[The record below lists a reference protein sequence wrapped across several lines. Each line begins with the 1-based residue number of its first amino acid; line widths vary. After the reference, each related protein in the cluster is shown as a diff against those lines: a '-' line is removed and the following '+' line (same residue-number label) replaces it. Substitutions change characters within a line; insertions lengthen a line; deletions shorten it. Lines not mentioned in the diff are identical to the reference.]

1 VNRPAPSRL
10 SDADLIAMRAAAI
23 VRVAVAAVA
32 AGVGLVGIGRWDR
45 PMGTLFALVSL
56 LWLPWTVLLL
66 VGISRPGRRRSAQLA
81 RYGGPLGDVA
91 VLFAAQCL
99 VPWAWGMLLLA
110 EALAV
115 SVAAWLWPGRR
126 AWVLLGSAIGLTL
139 VAQSVVAVHDRQPAG
154 MLAVFALAMIGLT
167 VVVGRIAAT
176 HRVAAVTSHHFRQK
190 AETIL
195 NRVADGIVVTDGKG
209 IVLETNPAGERLM
222 GAEGPFVV
230 GMPCIRALGLH
241 EGERLLD
248 CRRGCPLLH
257 DESGSGREVWREIA
271 DGRRQPLLASAF
283 PVTDE
288 RGGVE
293 IVHSLR
299 DITKLKEADE
309 AKTLFLATAS
319 HELKTPVTVIN
330 GFAETLLAYPDMP
343 SERREQAV
351 EAIRRRASE
360 LSAIVDRLLLSSKI
374 ESGRVHVDVHP
385 VDVRAIVMERTS
397 AFQDASGRH
406 FVRLVADE
414 DLVALADPLAL
425 QTVVD
430 HLLDNAVKYSDGGP
444 VVIRGRRGDATVE
457 LSVSDIGIG
466 MDEEQARRCFDK
478 FWQAEST
485 DVRRF
490 GGTGIGLY
498 IVSSL
503 VDAMGGRISVETAVG
518 RGSTFT
524 VTLPGIAADQPGT
537 GDYLR
542 QAGALSRRSA

>member
-1 VNRPAPSRL
+1 
-10 SDADLIAMRAAAI
+10 MRAAALG
-23 VRVAVAAVA
+23 RVAVAALA
-32 AGVGLVGIGRWDR
+32 TCVGLVGAGRWER
-45 PMGTLFALVSL
+45 PMGNLFLLVGM
-56 LWLPWTVLLL
+56 LWLPWTVFLLF
-66 VGISRPGRRRSAQLA
+66 VGMVHPGRRRHLRLA
-81 RYGGPLGDVA
+81 LYGGPVGDVA

-99 VPWAWGMLLLA
+99 VPWAWGILLLA

-115 SVAAWLWPGRR
+115 SAAAWLWRGRR
-126 AWVLLGSAIGLTL
+126 AWLLLGSAVALTMT
-139 VAQSVVAVHDRQPAG
+139 AQTIVPAGDRQPTG
-154 MLAVFALAMIGLT
+154 LLAVFALSMVGLT
-167 VVVGRIAAT
+167 LVVGRIARD

-195 NRVADGIVVTDGKG
+195 ARVADGIVVTDGSG

-230 GMPCIRALGLH
+230 GMPCVRALGLH
-241 EGERLLD
+241 EGERPLD
-248 CRRGCPLLH
+248 CRQGCPLLA
-257 DESGSGREVWREIA
+257 DGPAGEPGPGREVWRELA
-271 DGRRQPLLASAF
+271 DGRRQPLLASVFA
-283 PVTDE
+283 VTDE
-288 RGGVE
+288 QGGIEV
-293 IVHSLR
+293 VHSLR
-299 DITKLKEADE
+299 DITRLKEADE

-319 HELKTPVTVIN
+319 HELKTPVTVIA
-330 GFAETLLAYPDMP
+330 GFAETILAYPDMP
-343 SERREQAV
+343 LERRAQAV
-351 EAIRRRASE
+351 EAIRRRATE

-385 VDVRAIVMERTS
+385 VDVRALVIERSS

-406 FVRLVADE
+406 IVRLVADE
-414 DLVALADPLAL
+414 SLVGMADPLAL

-444 VVIRGRRGDATVE
+444 VVIRGRRRDGAVE
-457 LSVSDIGIG
+457 VSVSDIGIG
-466 MDEEQARRCFDK
+466 MDEEQAQHCFDK

-503 VDAMGGRISVETAVG
+503 VDAMGGTICVETAVG

-524 VTLPGIAADQPGT
+524 VTLPEVDVPQAAAVPADQPGIK
-537 GDYLR
+537 DFRR
-542 QAGALSRRSA
+542 QVSALSRGIS

>member
-1 VNRPAPSRL
+1 
-10 SDADLIAMRAAAI
+10 
-23 VRVAVAAVA
+23 
-32 AGVGLVGIGRWDR
+32 
-45 PMGTLFALVSL
+45 
-56 LWLPWTVLLL
+56 
-66 VGISRPGRRRSAQLA
+66 
-81 RYGGPLGDVA
+81 
-91 VLFAAQCL
+91 
-99 VPWAWGMLLLA
+99 
-110 EALAV
+110 
-115 SVAAWLWPGRR
+115 
-126 AWVLLGSAIGLTL
+126 
-139 VAQSVVAVHDRQPAG
+139 
-154 MLAVFALAMIGLT
+154 
-167 VVVGRIAAT
+167 
-176 HRVAAVTSHHFRQK
+176 
-190 AETIL
+190 TIL
-195 NRVADGIVVTDGKG
+195 NRVAEGIVVTDGKG

-248 CRRGCPLLH
+248 CRNGCPLVH
-257 DESGSGREVWREIA
+257 DEPGSGREVWREIA

-283 PVTDE
+283 AVTDE
-288 RGGVE
+288 QGGVE

-330 GFAETLLAYPDMP
+330 GFAETILAYPDMP
-343 SERREQAV
+343 RERREQAV
-351 EAIRRRASE
+351 EAIRRRATE

-385 VDVRAIVMERTS
+385 VDVRALVMERSS

-406 FVRLVADE
+406 VVRLVADE
-414 DLVALADPLAL
+414 VLVAMADPLAL
-425 QTVVD
+425 QTVID

-444 VVIRGRRGDATVE
+444 VVIRGRKGAGTVE
-457 LSVSDIGIG
+457 VAVSDIGIG
-466 MDEEQARRCFDK
+466 MDEEQARRCFEK

-503 VDAMGGRISVETAVG
+503 VEAMGGRMSVETAVG

-524 VTLPGIAADQPGT
+524 VTLPQVAAPDVGTVPDQSGIKDFM
-537 GDYLR
+537 R
-542 QAGALSRRSA
+542 QVGALSRENA